1 MMSTFALL
9 AVLGNAALAG
19 DDKALE
25 EALDRFKKAYA
36 NPSAAARAAAV
47 SELGK
52 TQHEKIVSRLAGF
65 LTSDAPPVRRAAAL
79 GLGDFKDYKRLAA
92 PMLMS
97 AIAPNQKEVDVVE
110 AIFQGLGKLDDETT
124 LPTIHRY
131 FEDKNAKIAS
141 AALLAAGE
149 IRHVSSVEPILA
161 LMKDYEKIEER
172 SKNGGGG
179 GVGVGVPGGGDDPRT
194 KLAKDVLPS
203 TLKAMQAIA
212 KEKYTTTKEW
222 SIWWNKYKATFK
234 TE

>member
-1 MMSTFALL
+1 MSTLAWLALF
-9 AVLGNAALAG
+9 GSAALAG

-47 SELGK
+47 SELSK
-52 TQHEKIVSRLAGF
+52 TQHEKIVARLAGF

-79 GLGDFKDYKRLAA
+79 GLGDFKDYKKMAA

-131 FEDKNAKIAS
+131 FEDKHAKIAS

-149 IRHVSSVEPILA
+149 IRHVSSVDPILA

-172 SKNGGGG
+172 SKGGGG
-179 GVGVGVPGGGDDPRT
+179 GVGGLPGGGEDPRT
-194 KLAKDVLPS
+194 KLAKDVLPA
-203 TLKAMQAIA
+203 TIKAMQAIA

-222 SIWWNKYKATFK
+222 NIWWNKYKATFK
-234 TE
+234 TD